1 MTIQPFEVT
10 DGVALAPLVDLQTE
24 REVTRLL
31 YLEAE
36 LLDQTRY
43 VDWFNT
49 CIAEGLEY
57 LVPVRTTRERKA
69 AGSEFA
75 KDSFHMRETYNTM
88 KARVNRLL
96 TEHAWAEDPAS
107 RTRRVVTNIRIEE
120 GTAGALVV
128 KSYLLLYRSQWDR
141 IEYDLLVAERV
152 DRVIQVDGQWRIAK
166 REVFFTHTILGTPN
180 LGVFL

>member
-1 MTIQPFEVT
+1 MQSFEVT
-10 DGVALAPLVDLQTE
+10 TGVTLPPLVGLQTE

-31 YLEAE
+31 YTEAE

-49 CIAEGLEY
+49 CLAEGLEY
-57 LVPVRTTRERKA
+57 LVPVRTTRERKPGA
-69 AGSEFA
+69 SEFA
-75 KDSFHMRETYNTM
+75 TDSYHMRETYNTM

-107 RTRRVVTNIRIEE
+107 RTRRVVSNIRIEE
-120 GTAGALVV
+120 TGPDELLV
-128 KSYLLLYRSQWDR
+128 KSYLNLYRSQWDTAD
-141 IEYDLLVAERV
+141 YDLLVAERV
-152 DRVIQVDGQWRIAK
+152 DTVKKVAGQWKIAR
-166 REVFFTHTILGTPN
+166 REVFFTHTVLGTPN